1 VENQSRYQV
10 LVVDD
15 EVDFVTTVIKR
26 LAKREI
32 TAYGA
37 GSGEAA
43 LEMMRHQDFDVVL
56 LDIRMPGGMDGIDA
70 LTAIKRLQPTAEVIL
85 LTGHASV
92 ETSIEGMKRGAFDYL
107 LKPIRFEE
115 LLQKILAACARR
127 HALNRKSP
135 QLSRV

>member
-1 VENQSRYQV
+1 VETLSRYQV

-32 TAYGA
+32 AASGA

-43 LEMMRHQDFDVVL
+43 LEMMRRQAFDVVL
-56 LDIRMPGGMDGIDA
+56 LDIRMPGGMDGIEA

-127 HALNRKSP
+127 NALNRTSP
-135 QLSRV
+135 KLSRV